1 MQSKHLNQHLY
12 QSTRKI
18 KFSSSQIR
26 HTRELKVSPCPSP
39 SPLPLQLPLPLG
51 GAGAG
56 IKFELGIQK
65 LLSGAT
71 LATVDLRGWGM
82 GLGCPGI
89 LSCV

>member
-56 IKFELGIQK
+56 I
-65 LLSGAT
+65 
-71 LATVDLRGWGM
+71 
-82 GLGCPGI
+82 
-89 LSCV
+89 